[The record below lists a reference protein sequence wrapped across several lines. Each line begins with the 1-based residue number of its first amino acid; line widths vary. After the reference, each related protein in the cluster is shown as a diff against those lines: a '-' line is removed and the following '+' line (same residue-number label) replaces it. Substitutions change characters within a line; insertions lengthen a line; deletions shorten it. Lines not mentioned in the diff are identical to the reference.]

1 MLNIAIHPKTPFWL
15 ICSYDAVTLSP
26 AVVEEAHGSHP
37 VIVDAGSYHG
47 SAH

>member
-37 VIVDAGSYHG
+37 VIVDAGSYQG